1 MDWTR
6 MAASK
11 SLIIIALYLWLCSSS
26 YSLEDNSS
34 EGLLRI
40 GLKKRILDFDSVN
53 AARISRAGDHYYLR
67 KKGYTRRNQMDPK
80 GEIIYLKNFLDAQYY
95 GEIGIGTPPQ
105 KFMVVFDTG
114 SANLWVPSSKC
125 MFSINCYFHSRY
137 KSRLSSTYTKIGIP
151 CKIHYGSGSISGV
164 FSQDNVKVGDVVVKD
179 QEFVEA
185 RKEGFLAF
193 LADQFDGILGLG
205 FQDIAVGGTTP
216 LWYNMVEQGHVPQE
230 IFSVWF
236 NRDPTSTLG
245 GEIVFGGLDWRHFRG
260 EHCYVPITKPGYWQI
275 DVRGILVAGN
285 STGLCDDGC
294 EAVLDTGTSFLAG
307 PTRTITQINHAIG
320 AVGIVSF
327 QCQTIVS
334 IYGNRIWEHLIA
346 GLRPEIICVDI
357 GLCVYNGSQQFSTR
371 MDKTF
376 NNGTEKG
383 SLAKE
388 TAVCTFCEMIAFW
401 IQMQL
406 KQQKAKDRIFKY
418 VNELCEKL
426 PNPTGKSFIDCDKME
441 NMPHVSF
448 VFGNKSFPLSPEQYI
463 LRVGESCSMICVSGF
478 VPLDI
483 PEHHLWV
490 LGSMFMGAYHTVF
503 DFGNGKIG
511 FAKAA

>member
-125 MFSINCYFHSRY
+125 MFS
-137 KSRLSSTYTKIGIP
+137 
-151 CKIHYGSGSISGV
+151 
-164 FSQDNVKVGDVVVKD
+164 
-179 QEFVEA
+179 EFVEA

>member
-1 MDWTR
+1 MR

-11 SLIIIALYLWLCSSS
+11 SLIIIALYSWLCSSS
-26 YSLEDNSS
+26 YSFEANSS

-40 GLKKRILDFDSVN
+40 SLKKRTLDFDSVN

-67 KKGYTRRNQMDPK
+67 EKGYTRRNQMDPK
-80 GEIIYLKNFLDAQYY
+80 AEIIYLKNYLDTQYY

-114 SANLWVPSSKC
+114 SSNVWVPSSKC
-125 MFSINCYFHSRY
+125 LFSINCYWHSRY
-137 KSRLSSTYTKIGIP
+137 SARLSSTYSKIGIP
-151 CKIHYGSGSISGV
+151 CKIHYSSGSISGV
-164 FSQDNVKVGDVVVKD
+164 FSQDNVKVGDIIVED

-185 RKEGFLAF
+185 KKEGFLGF
-193 LADQFDGILGLG
+193 LAAQFDGILGLG

-216 LWYNMVEQGHVPQE
+216 LWYNMMQQGHVPQQ

-260 EHCYVPITKPGYWQI
+260 EHFYVPLTEPGYWQI
-275 DVRGILVAGN
+275 NVGDILVAGN
-285 STGLCDDGC
+285 STGLCDLGC
-294 EAVLDTGTSFLAG
+294 EAILDTGTSFLAG
-307 PTRTITQINHAIG
+307 PTRTIAQINHAIG

-327 QCQTIVS
+327 ECQTVVS
-334 IYGNRIWEHLIA
+334 NYGNRIWEYLLS
-346 GLRPEIICVDI
+346 GLNPETICVDI
-357 GLCVYNGSQQFSTR
+357 GLCLYNGSRHFSTR

-383 SLAKE
+383 SSVNE
-388 TAVCTFCEMIAFW
+388 TALCTFCEMIAFW

-406 KQQKAKDRIFKY
+406 KQQKAKDRVFKY

-426 PNPTGKSFIDCDKME
+426 PNPMGKSFINCDNIE

-448 VFGNKSFPLSPEQYI
+448 VIGNKSFPLSPQQYT
-463 LRVGESCSMICVSGF
+463 LRVGERCSTICVSGF
-478 VPLDI
+478 VPLDV
-483 PEHHLWV
+483 PKGPLWI
-490 LGSMFMGAYHTVF
+490 LGNMFMGAYHTVF
-503 DFGNGKIG
+503 DFGNLKIG
-511 FAKAA
+511 FAKGA

>member
-1 MDWTR
+1 
-6 MAASK
+6 MATSK
-11 SLIIIALYLWLCSSS
+11 SLIIIALYSWLCSSS
-26 YSLEDNSS
+26 YSFEANSS

-40 GLKKRILDFDSVN
+40 GLKKRTLDFDSVN

-67 KKGYTRRNQMDPK
+67 KKGYTRRNQMDSK
-80 GEIIYLKNFLDAQYY
+80 AEIIYLKNYLDTQYY

-114 SANLWVPSSKC
+114 SSNLWVPSSKC
-125 MFSINCYFHSRY
+125 LLSINCYFHSRF
-137 KSRLSSTYTKIGIP
+137 KARLSSTYTKIGIP

-164 FSQDNVKVGDVVVKD
+164 FSLDNVKAGDIVVKD

-193 LADQFDGILGLG
+193 LAAQFDGVLGLG
-205 FQDIAVGGTTP
+205 FEDIAVGGATP
-216 LWYNMVEQGHVPQE
+216 LWYNMVEQGHVAQQ
-230 IFSVWF
+230 IFSVWL
-236 NRDPTSTLG
+236 NRDPTSTVG

-260 EHCYVPITKPGYWQI
+260 EHSYFPVTQLGYWQI
-275 DVRGILVAGN
+275 EVADIHVAGN
-285 STGLCDDGC
+285 STGLCDHDC
-294 EAVLDTGTSFLAG
+294 EAILDTGTSFLAG
-307 PTRTITQINHAIG
+307 PTRAVAQINHAIG

-327 QCQTIVS
+327 ECQTVVS
-334 IYGNRIWEHLIA
+334 NYGNRIWEYLIS
-346 GLRPEIICVDI
+346 GLRPETVCVDV
-357 GLCVYNGSQQFSTR
+357 GLCLYNGSQDFSTQ

-383 SLAKE
+383 SSANE
-388 TAVCTFCEMIAFW
+388 TALCTFCEMIAFW

-418 VNELCEKL
+418 VDELCEKL
-426 PNPTGKSFIDCDKME
+426 PNPLGKYFIDCDKID

-448 VFGNKSFPLSPEQYI
+448 VIGNKSFPLSPQQYVV
-463 LRVGESCSMICVSGF
+463 RVGQGCSTICVSGF

-483 PEHHLWV
+483 PERRLWI
-490 LGSMFMGAYHTVF
+490 LGDLFMGAYHTVF
-503 DFGNGKIG
+503 DFGNLKVG